1 MKGAVSIG
9 RTGKTGFQRP
19 IANISKGYYA
29 TAGASYEFDKV
40 VTSLTYIYGKKSKN
54 KSHVFSL
61 GADYHLAAGI
71 MPYAELTHFDAKLT
85 NTGGLLD
92 SVAGGAGTSTAA
104 TITAAAETN
113 NKASGTAFIMGTKLS
128 F

>member
-1 MKGAVSIG
+1 MK
-9 RTGKTGFQRP
+9 
-19 IANISKGYYA
+19 
-29 TAGASYEFDKV
+29 
-40 VTSLTYIYGKKSKN
+40 SLLLITLFL
-54 KSHVFSL
+54 FSF
-61 GADYHLAAGI
+61 I
-71 MPYAELTHFDAKLT
+71 NAELTHFDAKLT